1 MRPRPWLPST
11 VCVLVIL
18 LDISEKCTVQSELAR
33 LLRRNGPGALRSA
46 QRALKKAAQRTG
58 LQKEAI
64 T

>member
-1 MRPRPWLPST
+1 M
-11 VCVLVIL
+11 IL
-18 LDISEKCTVQSELAR
+18 LDISEKCTVQSELVR

-46 QRALKKAAQRTG
+46 QRTLKKAAQ